1 MENLGSGTTFKE
13 VSGNTMRNVEVSVP
27 ESIEEQRRIAMVLS
41 LLDDKIEINQKINY
55 HLA

>member
-1 MENLGSGTTFKE
+1 
-13 VSGNTMRNVEVSVP
+13 MRNVEVSVP